1 LEKAQATGVV
11 DEGIPMNRN
20 LQSEIA
26 QRAYFIW
33 EEEGRPNGR
42 ALEHWIKAEEE
53 VAKGARGKPGR
64 QTRPRTTTRRRSTKT
79 SGSVQ

>member
-1 LEKAQATGVV
+1 
-11 DEGIPMNRN
+11 MNRDM
-20 LQSEIA
+20 QSEIA

-53 VAKGARGKPGR
+53 VTKGVRGKPGR
-64 QTRPRTTTRRRSTKT
+64 QTRPRATTRRRSAKT
-79 SGSVQ
+79 SGSIQ